1 MPAASSY
8 IFVTSFDGKS
18 GGLSPPSHTV
28 PEKHRQRDGGEG
40 SKTGSAAK
48 MRCGA
53 WPGGGLWPSGPP
65 HPCRCARR
73 SRLFRGLFHLDAVI
87 APDDGGHNL
96 YHILHVQL
104 LKAQAVADLFQREG
118 GGVDGEGLVFPAGS
132 GSGSGCG
139 GMACS
144 SVRTGDGGAS
154 SGKRP
159 ARSVRA
165 AVTRASSSGKNNRVF
180 FIMFPSFTLKEG
192 KRGEQVTPGRKKRAG
207 CLPRPRSTV
216 SALRRQAPAF

>member
-1 MPAASSY
+1 MEKAA
-8 IFVTSFDGKS
+8 
-18 GGLSPPSHTV
+18 
-28 PEKHRQRDGGEG
+28 
-40 SKTGSAAK
+40 GSAHRLIQYRKSTGREMAAK
-48 MRCGA
+48 DRKQDQQQKCDAEHGL
-53 WPGGGLWPSGPP
+53 GGGLWPSGPP

-132 GSGSGCG
+132 GSGCG

-144 SVRTGDGGAS
+144 SVRTGGGGAS

-159 ARSVRA
+159 ARSVRAA

-192 KRGEQVTPGRKKRAG
+192 KRGEKVTPGRKKRAG